1 MKGEAAERS
10 VGGGEGSSHRS
21 RRGGC
26 RGGTGGGGVE
36 GDQEE
41 LQPRGHELQ
50 HRSLRDS
57 APAPS
62 EGGWEGGAQ
71 TPPGSPRPPRLLVI
85 TPAVFVCR
93 GSLGARRRSV
103 IMEKIIK
110 TRRGDNSHLHIVR
123 SGKFSF

>member
-1 MKGEAAERS
+1 MLKETRRS
-10 VGGGEGSSHRS
+10 CDRVATSRSTGASGTPRQLPARGGGEG
-21 RRGGC
+21 
-26 RGGTGGGGVE
+26 E
-36 GDQEE
+36 G
-41 LQPRGHELQ
+41 
-50 HRSLRDS
+50 
-57 APAPS
+57 
-62 EGGWEGGAQ
+62 GGAQ

-110 TRRGDNSHLHIVR
+110 TQRGDNSHLHIVR